1 MNDAGLQLTTRDG
14 AKKSSLAFALASL
27 PLDRRRDA
35 LLFYDFCRTVD
46 DIADDP
52 ARPAAEKRRLLD
64 QWKVASPSELPP
76 EFADLVQRRSLDPNL
91 WREIILGVEMDIEP
105 RRFETMKDLRAY
117 CWRVASAVGLVS
129 IEIFG
134 CRDPGSKVYAEHLGQ
149 ALQLTNI
156 LRDVKED
163 AALGRIYLPLE
174 DLRRFGVNEDS
185 LLAGRPTGDFF
196 GLMSFEAKRAEDE
209 FRNARQMLPFADRQ
223 ALGPARIMQA
233 SYERILARM
242 VAGGFQVF
250 QKRYRLAAW
259 EKAWLLSQAF
269 ALRFT
274 R

>member
-1 MNDAGLQLTTRDG
+1 MNEIRLQLTARDG

-27 PLDRRRDA
+27 PRDRRRDA
-35 LLFYDFCRTVD
+35 FLFYDFCRTVD

-52 ARPAAEKRRLLD
+52 DRSAVEKRHWLD
-64 QWKVASPSELPP
+64 RWKSASLSELPLD
-76 EFADLVQRRSLDPNL
+76 FADLIQRRSLDPNL

-105 RRFETMKDLRAY
+105 RRFETMEALRAY
-117 CWRVASAVGLVS
+117 CWRVACAVGLVS

-134 CRDPGSKVYAEHLGQ
+134 CRDPVSKVYAVHLGQ

-174 DLRRFGVNEDS
+174 DLRRFEVSEDS
-185 LLAGRPTGDFF
+185 LLAGRPSGDFV
-196 GLMSFEAKRAEDE
+196 GLMSFEAGRAQKE
-209 FRNARQMLPFADRQ
+209 FRMAREILPSSDRQ

-233 SYERILARM
+233 SYERILSRLIAD
-242 VAGGFQVF
+242 GYQVF
-250 QKRYRLAAW
+250 QKRYRLASW
-259 EKAWLLSQAF
+259 EKGWLLVQAL
-269 ALRFT
+269 ALRLI

>member
-1 MNDAGLQLTTRDG
+1 MNDNRLQLTTRDG

-27 PLDRRRDA
+27 PVDRRRDA

-52 ARPAAEKRRLLD
+52 DRPAAEKRSLLD
-64 QWKVASPSELPP
+64 QWKSASPGELPP
-76 EFADLVQRRSLDPNL
+76 EFADLVQRRSLDPAL
-91 WREIILGVEMDIEP
+91 WREIILGVEMDIAP
-105 RRFETMKDLRAY
+105 RRFETMEELRAY
-117 CWRVASAVGLVS
+117 CWRVACAVGLVS

-163 AALGRIYLPLE
+163 AALGRIYIPRE
-174 DLRRFGVNEDS
+174 DLRRFGVSEDS
-185 LLAGRPTGDFF
+185 LLAGRPSGDFF
-196 GLMSFEAKRAEDE
+196 GLMDFEAQRAREE
-209 FRNARQMLPFADRQ
+209 FCHARQMLPWADRQ

-242 VAGGFQVF
+242 VAGRFHVF
-250 QKRYRLAAW
+250 ENRYRLAAW
-259 EKAWLLSQAF
+259 EKGWLLCQAF
-269 ALRFT
+269 ALRLA